1 MQEINGTITL
11 AFVEEDNK
19 QRVIFRVF
27 PLCTRE
33 GVLIQKRQEEFPDE
47 GSLRIVPDKRE
58 QSTFKD
64 RMHEIN
70 GLCAIHL
77 VNHDGKELIK
87 VRQNRNYAP
96 EQGENNRF
104 AIYSDVICDF
114 APEGCLEVITE
125 GQDVSQVLTKNV
137 VISKDKMLYGPVE
150 AAQAAGVDM
159 ASLKPFG
166 NDSFLLST
174 TEIPGKGQHTFYWN
188 PEAIVNLRQRRNALR
203 RKDRS
208 GEDAPVE
215 AALVQP
221 EASPAKQEETPAV
234 QPEKKA
240 VVQEKKTVEPPKAAL
255 PKKQENPEISQ
266 EVPQEK
272 KSHKLAKEEPV
283 DISSKPVMDENAAL
297 PIGAR
302 LNILDDQLTFD
313 QQLSRLEQELG
324 STANRLDAEDAPLEE
339 PQQISA
345 HFKGTPLERSV
356 KPITKST
363 ARPESVHH
371 VVEAQLTQ
379 NMEAGGHLVVEN
391 PIDSLRTTV
400 DYIWQNAE
408 MRNQAISMFAE
419 NESFMTD
426 MLHLFR
432 RSGISTQATAAAME
446 QFSEIEAERL
456 SLLMQLDTAKNN
468 EKKYREEVLA
478 ALSQR
483 LRSGVDKLKTE
494 VASLEKSKAELL
506 ADMEALSLQSAEM
519 TKEYVLNHLKGISA
533 AGEKRI
539 ILSPVIGRQ
548 YEPAE
553 MVELLRV
560 HMNEGGYGISEDE
573 AMSLLI
579 HLAVSDCVCFSA
591 PTEADAARFARIA
604 MESLGLESVCAF
616 AEPGF
621 SLEVASLL
629 KEDGNRTP
637 TVSIQPFGTARPS
650 GYGHKTIYLI
660 EEKKLRQ
667 LPADSFPE
675 YPILSIHTSARRS
688 FARKEEFQTIAP
700 ASLNSFHALR
710 LDSQPL
716 LTEAEKWFQ
725 QLRNIAHSGSFGLSQ
740 AAQSEMRRFI
750 EVASHKVRGGFLAA
764 ADAALCHWFVPAA
777 LNGFIPA
784 EQLRALVQGLP
795 KAMMILRM
803 D

>member
-1 MQEINGTITL
+1 MQDINGTITL

-33 GVLIQKRQEEFPDE
+33 GVLIQKREEEFPDE

-64 RMHEIN
+64 RMREIN

-77 VNHDGKELIK
+77 VNHDGRELIK

-114 APEGCLEVITE
+114 TPEGCLEVIAQ
-125 GQDVSQVLTKNV
+125 GQDASAALTKNV
-137 VISKDKMLYGPVE
+137 VISKDKMLYGPVAAAE
-150 AAQAAGVDM
+150 ASGADA

-166 NDSFLLST
+166 NDSFVLSAV
-174 TEIPGKGQHTFYWN
+174 EIPGKDQHTFYWN

-203 RKDRS
+203 HRERT
-208 GEDAPVE
+208 EEEIPAEP
-215 AALVQP
+215 AAKP
-221 EASPAKQEETPAV
+221 ETPAAAAPAPEKPV
-234 QPEKKA
+234 QPEKKPA
-240 VVQEKKTVEPPKAAL
+240 AQEKKDPEPVKAA
-255 PKKQENPEISQ
+255 PAPKQEKPE
-266 EVPQEK
+266 PAQEK
-272 KSHKLAKEEPV
+272 PQDKKGHKFAKEQPV
-283 DISSKPVMDENAAL
+283 DVSSKPAQEESAAL

-302 LNILDDQLTFD
+302 LSILDDQLTFD
-313 QQLSRLEQELG
+313 QQISRLDQELG
-324 STANRLDAEDAPLEE
+324 STANRLDAEENPLEE
-339 PQQISA
+339 PQQISL

-379 NMEAGGHLVVEN
+379 NAENGGYQVVEN
-391 PIDSLRTTV
+391 PIDNLRTTV
-400 DYIWQNAE
+400 DYIWQDAD
-408 MRNQAISMFAE
+408 MRAQAISMFAE

-468 EKKYREEVLA
+468 EKKYREEALA

-483 LRSGVDKLKTE
+483 LRAGADKLKAE
-494 VASLEKSKAELL
+494 VAALESSKAQLL
-506 ADMEALSLQSAEM
+506 EQLEVLSHEGAEKA
-519 TKEYVLNHLKGISA
+519 KEYVVNHMKGFSA
-533 AGEKRI
+533 AGGDRI
-539 ILSPVIGRQ
+539 ILSPVIGRR

-553 MVELLRV
+553 MVEMLRV

-573 AMSLLI
+573 AMSLLC
-579 HLAVSDCVCFSA
+579 HLAVSDCVGFSA
-591 PTEADAARFARIA
+591 ASEADAARFVRIA
-604 MESLGLESVCAF
+604 MESLGLVSVSAF
-616 AEPGF
+616 AQPGV
-621 SLEVASLL
+621 SVEVVSLL
-629 KEDGNRTP
+629 SEDGNRTP
-637 TVSIQPFGTARPS
+637 TVSVQPFGSARPS

-667 LPADSFPE
+667 LPADQFPE
-675 YPILSIHTSARRS
+675 YPILTIHTSARRS
-688 FARKEEFQTIAP
+688 FAPKAESQTIAP
-700 ASLNSFHALR
+700 AALNSFLALR
-710 LDSQPL
+710 SDSQPM

-725 QLRNIAHSGSFGLSQ
+725 QLKDISREGVFGLSQ
-740 AAQSEMRRFI
+740 ATQNEMRRFI

-777 LNGFIPA
+777 LNGFIPH
-784 EQLRALVQGLP
+784 EQLRSLVVGLP